1 MHTHT
6 ATHTCTL
13 QVHYVYHGHCPELE
27 SLLGCAG
34 PFWGRQY
41 FFWHD
46 GRPLTLIYEVFSP
59 RLQQYLGPMH
69 AHSHLGV
76 GAAVN

>member
-1 MHTHT
+1 MLRKLLLHMEPSPVFLL
-6 ATHTCTL
+6 L
-13 QVHYVYHGHCPELE
+13 QVQYVYHGHNQHIEEL
-27 SLLGCAG
+27 LQCKG

-59 RLQQYLGPMH
+59 RLEQFLGP
-69 AHSHLGV
+69 SV
-76 GAAVN
+76 IVNQ